1 MIRYFILFQI
11 YAPGG
16 STEGNASMKVGAFF
30 LSTKVHELTLNYFSC
45 NISVISWI
53 RYCPLKYTN

>member
-16 STEGNASMKVGAFF
+16 STKGNASMKVGAFF
-30 LSTKVHELTLNYFSC
+30 LSIKTHEFNAKLILF
-45 NISVISWI
+45 V
-53 RYCPLKYTN
+53 RY

>member
-30 LSTKVHELTLNYFSC
+30 LSTKVREFNAKLFFRVTLVLF
-45 NISVISWI
+45 
-53 RYCPLKYTN
+53 RG